1 MGDKWMKE
9 AGVDNDLGSLGQRT
23 FARSLPEM

>member
-23 FARSLPEM
+23 FASQVPS